1 MGRVQSAAKNIV
13 FGQIGNFITQLLGF
27 ILRTVFIAH
36 LGDTL
41 NGIND
46 LYTSILSVLSMA
58 ELGIGTALNYS
69 LYKPVATGDI
79 GKVKSYMQ
87 LYKKAYRAI
96 GIVIAVI
103 GLAISPFL
111 PYLVK
116 QPEGVSVRDLTLYY
130 FIFLFNTVS
139 TYFVAY
145 KYSLVNAEQKNYI
158 QTNVIT
164 IT

>member
-1 MGRVQSAAKNIV
+1 MGRVQSATKNIV
-13 FGQIGNFITQLLGF
+13 FGQIGNLVTQLLGF
-27 ILRTVFIAH
+27 VLRSVFIAY

-41 NGIND
+41 VGVNS

-69 LYKPVATGDI
+69 LYKPVANKDYEKI
-79 GKVKSYMQ
+79 KSYML
-87 LYKKAYRAI
+87 LYKKSYRII
-96 GIVIAVI
+96 GLVVAGI

-116 QPEGVSVRDLTLYY
+116 QPDGVTVRDLTLYY

-145 KYSLVNAEQKNYI
+145 KYSLVNAEQN
-158 QTNVIT
+158 N
-164 IT
+164 